1 MNLVISMATRG
12 RPEQMVNT
20 IRRSIQHWTDKNT
33 AMLVAC
39 DEDDP
44 GSIEAL
50 AKAEFGERVVAT
62 NTPRLDTIADK
73 WNLAMSIQAD
83 IYLVVGDDDPY
94 VTPGYDTKIIE
105 ASKRFP
111 DGIGMVY
118 GALANLSFSGSVAPT
133 AGLVKK
139 LGYIQP
145 PLFPYWFVDHWTD
158 DVARIIGRIS
168 VADIRTDQ
176 SQAGRTQEFRE
187 PAWWATFF
195 DACYLK
201 RRREAH
207 KIINSDDFAGEPW
220 HKELLRTHHPLIE
233 QRSRMIN
240 STVRGQAKQLEGWYS
255 GGLHKDDPRYLRVK
269 QRAIDMIPGLLNDHE
284 MLDEEREVFRS
295 ILLPPTT
302 VPNLL
307 RSA

>member
-1 MNLVISMATRG
+1 MATRN

-20 IRRSIQHWTDKNT
+20 IRRSIVNWTDKNT
-33 AMLVAC
+33 VMLVAC

-44 GSIEAL
+44 QTIEAL
-50 AKAEFGERVVAT
+50 AKADLGDRVVAT

-73 WNLAMSIQAD
+73 WNLALSIPAD
-83 IYLVVGDDDPY
+83 VYLVVGDDDPY
-94 VTPGYDTKIIE
+94 CTEGYDTKILE
-105 ASKRFP
+105 AAKRFP

-118 GALANLSFSGSVAPT
+118 GHLANLSFSGSVAPT
-133 AGLVKK
+133 AGLCRKM
-139 LGYIQP
+139 GYIQP
-145 PLFPYWFVDHWTD
+145 TYFPYWFCDHYTD
-158 DVARIIGRIS
+158 DIARIIGRIS

-176 SQAGRTQEFRE
+176 SNAGKTQEMRE
-187 PAWWATFF
+187 PGWWATFF

-207 KIINSDDFAGEPW
+207 RIINSEDFAGEPW

-240 STVRGQAKQLEGWYS
+240 SSVRAQSKQLEGWS
-255 GGLHKDDPRYLRVK
+255 GLKNQDARYLRVK
-269 QRAIDMIPGLLNDHE
+269 QRALDMIAQLLDDHE
-284 MLDEEREVFRS
+284 MQDYEREFFRS

>member
-33 AMLVAC
+33 VMLVAC

-73 WNLAMSIQAD
+73 WNLALSIPAD
-83 IYLVVGDDDPY
+83 VYLVVGDDDPY
-94 VTPGYDTKIIE
+94 VTPGYDTKILE
-105 ASKRFP
+105 AAKRFP

-118 GALANLSFSGSVAPT
+118 GYLANLSFSGSVAPT
-133 AGLVKK
+133 AALCRKM
-139 LGYIQP
+139 GYIQP

-168 VADIRTDQ
+168 VAEIRTDQ
-176 SQAGRTQEFRE
+176 SHVGKTQELRE

-195 DACYLK
+195 DACYLM
-201 RRREAH
+201 RRRQAH
-207 KIINSDDFAGEPW
+207 KIIDSNDFAGEPW

-240 STVRGQAKQLEGWYS
+240 SSVRAQAKQLEGWS
-255 GGLHKDDPRYLRVK
+255 GLTKQDARYLRVK
-269 QRAIDMIPGLLNDHE
+269 QRALDMVPQLLGDSE
-284 MLDEEREVFRS
+284 MLDEERAFFASV
-295 ILLPPTT
+295 LTPPIT

>member
-20 IRRSIQHWTDKNT
+20 IRRSMQHWTHPET
-33 AMLVAC
+33 VMLVAC

-44 GSIEAL
+44 QTIEAL
-50 AKAEFGERVVAT
+50 AKADLGERVVST

-73 WNLAMSIQAD
+73 WNLALAIAAD
-83 IYLVVGDDDPY
+83 VYLVVGDDDPY
-94 VTPGYDTKIIE
+94 VTPGYDTAILE
-105 ASKRFP
+105 AAKRFP

-118 GALANLSFSGSVAPT
+118 GGLANLSFSGSVAPT
-133 AGLVKK
+133 AGLCKK

-176 SQAGRTQEFRE
+176 SRVGKTQELRE

-201 RRREAH
+201 RRREAL
-207 KIINSDDFAGEPW
+207 KIINSEDFAGEPW

-240 STVRGQAKQLEGWYS
+240 SGVRAQAKQLEGWS
-255 GGLHKDDPRYLRVK
+255 GLTQQDARYLRVK
-269 QRAIDMIPGLLNDHE
+269 QRAMDMIPQLLNDPE
-284 MLDEEREVFRS
+284 MLDEERAFFAS
-295 ILLPPTT
+295 ILTPPTS